1 MLLFFFFL
9 KHLIKLLCRESFFR
23 LLRHNL
29 SILNDIRSIAFSLHK
44 FSLIANYG
52 FSLPTR
58 GYALLEAQNVTFFS
72 HWNVN
77 FCHFTYWIDWSFFWY
92 QFLNHW
98 VTVSVPNCLK
108 WTCAIKILRNFH
120 WKTYLFGFLFYFF
133 NGRSDLSL
141 SATFHWLSFWSC
153 TTSVWLTKQKYPN
166 DILNEPPQWM
176 FWQSFL

>member
-1 MLLFFFFL
+1 MCNFAVVLECALFRNDFFVLLNKKSVAFFFF

-29 SILNDIRSIAFSLHK
+29 SILNDIRSMAFSLHK

-77 FCHFTYWIDWSFFWY
+77 FCHFTY
-92 QFLNHW
+92 
-98 VTVSVPNCLK
+98 
-108 WTCAIKILRNFH
+108 
-120 WKTYLFGFLFYFF
+120 
-133 NGRSDLSL
+133 
-141 SATFHWLSFWSC
+141 
-153 TTSVWLTKQKYPN
+153 
-166 DILNEPPQWM
+166 
-176 FWQSFL
+176 